1 MIRVKIAGRGTAAA
15 WINPRNIIWI
25 RAATEETTEVQCLGG
40 ISLTVEARADSLAE
54 AIEARNKMLGER

>member
-25 RAATEETTEVQCLGG
+25 REVGEMTEVQCLGG
-40 ISLTVEARADSLAE
+40 ISLTVEAKADSLAE